1 MYSVEIPVRFVDCD
15 GMGHVNN
22 AVYYTYF
29 EEGKREIF
37 RLFTPDLSLDDFH
50 VIVASTHCDY
60 IQQINYGET
69 VTVYTWISTIAQ
81 SSFDIEHAIAAAD
94 GSWHARGRVTMVG
107 YDYRNKCAA
116 PLSDSIKSV
125 LASHRLAPDNVPE
138 LRQIRF
144 SAPSVS

>member
-1 MYSVEIPVRFVDCD
+1 MYSVKIPVRFVDCD

-29 EEGKREIF
+29 EEGKRDIF

-60 IQQINYGET
+60 IQQINYGEV
-69 VTVYTWISTIAQ
+69 VTVYTWISTIAH
-81 SSFDIEHAIAAAD
+81 SSFDIEHAIAAED

-107 YDYRNKCAA
+107 YDYQNKRVV
-116 PLSDSIKSV
+116 PLSDSIKID
-125 LASHRLAPDNVPE
+125 LTSHRQAPDDVPE
-138 LRQIRF
+138 LRQIRY
-144 SAPSVS
+144 SASSVY